1 MSDRISCI
9 AGDIAP
15 EQQDGMN
22 GAPVIACEQ
31 SGRLQII
38 EIQ

>member
-1 MSDRISCI
+1 MSYRTRI
-9 AGDIAP
+9 AGNMVL

-22 GAPVIACEQ
+22 GAPVLACEQ

>member
-1 MSDRISCI
+1 MSYRTCI
-9 AGDIAP
+9 AGNMAL

-22 GAPVIACEQ
+22 DAPVIACEQ